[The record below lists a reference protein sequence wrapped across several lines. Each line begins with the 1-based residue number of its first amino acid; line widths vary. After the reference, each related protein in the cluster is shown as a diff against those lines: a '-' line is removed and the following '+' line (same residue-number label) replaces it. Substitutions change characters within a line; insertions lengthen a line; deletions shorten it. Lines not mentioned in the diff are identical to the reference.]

1 MDPLIVVNGNIS
13 MKMCSDPF
21 DHKMFG
27 FWLNGIG
34 MNIIGGKLKILIK
47 FIELFFL
54 KFKFNEIDIRN
65 K

>member
-34 MNIIGGKLKILIK
+34 MNIIGGKLNILIK
-47 FIELFFL
+47 FIEPFFEVQ
-54 KFKFNEIDIRN
+54 N
-65 K
+65 